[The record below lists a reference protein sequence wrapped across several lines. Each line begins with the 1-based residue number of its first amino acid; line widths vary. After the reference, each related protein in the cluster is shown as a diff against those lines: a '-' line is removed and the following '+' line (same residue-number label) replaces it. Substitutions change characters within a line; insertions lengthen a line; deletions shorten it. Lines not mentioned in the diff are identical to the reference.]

1 MVMAS
6 AACSAGRKSG
16 LQIIL
21 QTRESLLRAGQIA
34 GLQGANQALIVCI
47 RLAVFAK
54 GLIRGRLRI
63 VRQCL
68 LKGRQRAL
76 GSRNAARLDRAADGV
91 EILDDLAET
100 VLVRRLIRAGC
111 RRHACYSAHNYL
123 LLKIFVTGVLT
134 LAPSISDGI
143 EKP

>member
-6 AACSAGRKSG
+6 AAGSAGRKPG

-21 QTRESLLRAGQIA
+21 QTREGLLRGGEIA
-34 GLQGANQALIVCI
+34 GLQGANEALVVCI

-54 GLIRGRLRI
+54 GLIRGRLGI

-76 GSRNAARLDRAADGV
+76 GRRNAARLNRAADGI
-91 EILDDLAET
+91 EIFDDLAKT
-100 VLVRRLIRAGC
+100 VLVGRLERAGC
-111 RRHACYSAHNYL
+111 RRHA
-123 LLKIFVTGVLT
+123 
-134 LAPSISDGI
+134 
-143 EKP
+143 